1 MKIISLELENFRNYA
16 SLGLEFSDGVNV
28 IYGKNGAGKTNIL
41 ESVYLSSLF
50 GSPRTTK
57 DREMVKFGAEKARVT
72 VRIEKKYRRHTIA
85 MQIESNG
92 KKKVLV
98 DGIPVK
104 RAAELIGILGVVFF
118 SPDEMKLVK
127 ETPAERRKFLD
138 VGLSQ
143 QQKAYFIALSRYNKV
158 LKQKNNLLKE
168 AYKTPGSDDMLSVW
182 DAQLAEYG
190 AVVAARRKR
199 YIAELDALAAAAHEK
214 MSGGREKLALSY
226 ETPLEADD
234 EETLMA
240 ELADKLEESR
250 EKDKQLGFCTV
261 GPHRDDISIV
271 INGLDGRR
279 FASQGQQRTIA
290 LAMKFGEV
298 GLFVKESAEPP
309 VLLLDDVLSELDSER
324 REILFSIAPG
334 VQTLVTCTEFSGG
347 SGRER
352 LIRVDDGRAEVKR

>member
-1 MKIISLELENFRNYA
+1 
-16 SLGLEFSDGVNV
+16 
-28 IYGKNGAGKTNIL
+28 
-41 ESVYLSSLF
+41 
-50 GSPRTTK
+50 
-57 DREMVKFGAEKARVT
+57 
-72 VRIEKKYRRHTIA
+72 
-85 MQIESNG
+85 
-92 KKKVLV
+92 
-98 DGIPVK
+98 
-104 RAAELIGILGVVFF
+104 
-118 SPDEMKLVK
+118 
-127 ETPAERRKFLD
+127 
-138 VGLSQ
+138 
-143 QQKAYFIALSRYNKV
+143 
-158 LKQKNNLLKE
+158 
-168 AYKTPGSDDMLSVW
+168 
-182 DAQLAEYG
+182 
-190 AVVAARRKR
+190 
-199 YIAELDALAAAAHEK
+199 

-226 ETPLEADD
+226 ETPLKADD
-234 EETLMA
+234 EETLRA